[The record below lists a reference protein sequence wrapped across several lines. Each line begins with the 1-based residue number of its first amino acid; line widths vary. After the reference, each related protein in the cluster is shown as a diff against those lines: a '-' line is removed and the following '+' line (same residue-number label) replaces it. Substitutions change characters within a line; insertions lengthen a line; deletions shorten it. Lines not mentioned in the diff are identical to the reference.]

1 MDDFSYAAACRLFG
15 IAGYL
20 WWEIDGACARQG
32 FDPLDLPLDRFLSLV
47 YSWFTERLS
56 HSTKEDAEQAMT
68 ELFAPADG
76 VDPDKVTQ
84 DVVDEEMALFH
95 ALARQ
100 NGTGG

>member
-1 MDDFSYAAACRLFG
+1 L
-15 IAGYL
+15 
-20 WWEIDGACARQG
+20 
-32 FDPLDLPLDRFLSLV
+32 
-47 YSWFTERLS
+47 ERLRDAP
-56 HSTKEDAEQAMT
+56 KEDAEQAMQ

-76 VDPDKVTQ
+76 VDPDQVTQ